1 MQTVRQSDEH
11 TEKRREE
18 EGGREI
24 DKARDR
30 NRCRQSDSQ
39 TNIQRE
45 KRRREGGR
53 EIDKA
58 RDRNRCRQS
67 DSQTNIQREK
77 DSRRDRERGRQRDR

>member
-1 MQTVRQSDEH
+1 MQTV
-11 TEKRREE
+11 
-18 EGGREI
+18 
-24 DKARDR
+24 
-30 NRCRQSDSQ
+30 RQSDSQ

-45 KRRREGGR
+45 RRTQGEIENEGGR